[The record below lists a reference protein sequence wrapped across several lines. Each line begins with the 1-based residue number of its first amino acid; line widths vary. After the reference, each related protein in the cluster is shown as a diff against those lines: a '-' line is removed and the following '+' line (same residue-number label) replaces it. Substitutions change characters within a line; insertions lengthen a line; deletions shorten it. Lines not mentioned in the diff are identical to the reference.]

1 MKAVS
6 KLMFSGAAI
15 AALVTAAPAAAQYY
29 PSQGYGGYNQG
40 YGNNNVVG
48 QILNSILGGRNY
60 QQNDR
65 YAIDMCVRATEAR
78 LNGYQG
84 GYGYNGYGQ
93 YGGYGNNGYNQ
104 GYAGA
109 RVTRISNVERRSN
122 GLKIYGLAT
131 TGTNFGNQGYG
142 NQGYYNQGYN
152 NQGYGNQDYGNQ
164 YGYGNQLNRAD
175 LRFNCKVNFRGQVT
189 DVDIDRRRY

>member
-1 MKAVS
+1 MMAVS
-6 KLMFSGAAI
+6 KFLASGAAI

-29 PSQGYGGYNQG
+29 PNQGYGNQG

-48 QILNSILGGRNY
+48 QILNGILGGQNY

-78 LNGYQG
+78 LNGYNGGYNFG
-84 GYGYNGYGQ
+84 GYGN

-104 GYAGA
+104 GYNGS
-109 RVTRISNVERRSN
+109 RVTRILNVERRNN
-122 GLKIYGLAT
+122 GLKIFGLASA
-131 TGTNFGNQGYG
+131 GTNNRYGGYNQGYGNQGYG
-142 NQGYYNQGYN
+142 NQGY
-152 NQGYGNQDYGNQ
+152 GYGNQG
-164 YGYGNQLNRAD
+164 RAQM
-175 LRFNCKVNFRGQVT
+175 RFNCKVNFRGQVT

>member
-1 MKAVS
+1 MKAVT

-29 PSQGYGGYNQG
+29 PQPGYGYGNQG

-48 QILNSILGGRNY
+48 NILNSILGGQNY

-78 LNGYQG
+78 LNGYNG
-84 GYGYNGYGQ
+84 AYNYNNYGN
-93 YGGYGNNGYNQ
+93 YGGYGDRGYNQ
-104 GYAGA
+104 GYNGA
-109 RVTRISNVERRSN
+109 RVTRITNVERRNS

-131 TGTNFGNQGYG
+131 AGYNSGYGYGNQGYG
-142 NQGYYNQGYN
+142 NQGYG
-152 NQGYGNQDYGNQ
+152 NQGYGNQG
-164 YGYGNQLNRAD
+164 YGYGNQGYRNN
-175 LRFNCKVNFRGQVT
+175 LRFNCKTNFRGQVT
-189 DVDIDRRRY
+189 DVDIDRRRYR

>member
-1 MKAVS
+1 MKAIS
-6 KLMFSGAAI
+6 NILASGAAI

-29 PSQGYGGYNQG
+29 PNQG
-40 YGNNNVVG
+40 YGYGNQSYGNNNNNVVG
-48 QILNSILGGRNY
+48 QILNSILGGQNY

-84 GYGYNGYGQ
+84 GYGYNQGYGN

-104 GYAGA
+104 GYNGS
-109 RVTRISNVERRSN
+109 RVTRITNVQRRNS
-122 GLKIYGLAT
+122 GLKIFGLASA
-131 TGTNFGNQGYG
+131 GYNSRYGGYNQGYG
-142 NQGYYNQGYN
+142 NQGYGYNQGYGRD
-152 NQGYGNQDYGNQ
+152 NQGYGNN
-164 YGYGNQLNRAD
+164 

>member
-6 KLMFSGAAI
+6 NIMLSGAAL

-29 PSQGYGGYNQG
+29 PGYGGYNQGYG

-48 QILNSILGGRNY
+48 QILNGILGGRSY

-78 LNGYQG
+78 LNGYSG
-84 GYGYNGYGQ
+84 GYNYGGYGQ
-93 YGGYGNNGYNQ
+93 YGGYGNQGYNQ
-104 GYAGA
+104 GYNGA
-109 RVTRISNVERRSN
+109 RVSRITNVERRNN
-122 GLKIYGLAT
+122 GLKIYGLASS
-131 TGTNFGNQGYG
+131 GVDNRYGGY
-142 NQGYYNQGYN
+142 NQGYYGNQPYGYANQGVRN
-152 NQGYGNQDYGNQ
+152 N
-164 YGYGNQLNRAD
+164 

-189 DVDIDRRRY
+189 DVDIDRRRSGYGYNGYNGY